1 MAVRYGSLPFDDG
14 INFFRQKLNTPS
26 NSWDDVWQSA
36 HNRAFMVA
44 GVTKA
49 DMLNDF
55 YTSVDKAISEGK
67 SLGWFQNEFNN
78 IKARYGWEHNGQSAW
93 RSQLIYETNIR
104 QAYNAGREGQ
114 IQALKATRPYA
125 LYKHGDSETPRVIHL
140 KWNNMVLPVDD
151 PWWDT
156 HSPSNGWGCKCKK

>member
-26 NSWDDVWQSA
+26 ASWDDVWQSA

-55 YTSVDKAISEGK
+55 YTSVEKAISEGK
-67 SLGWFQNEFNN
+67 SLNWFQ
-78 IKARYGWEHNGQSAW
+78 K
-93 RSQLIYETNIR
+93 
-104 QAYNAGREGQ
+104 
-114 IQALKATRPYA
+114 
-125 LYKHGDSETPRVIHL
+125 RV
-140 KWNNMVLPVDD
+140 
-151 PWWDT
+151 
-156 HSPSNGWGCKCKK
+156 